1 MPAWDD
7 IDAIIFDIG
16 GTLLDFDQPESL
28 AQLREGIACAH
39 RHLTE
44 RGHAVPSLPRYR
56 RRVRR
61 AALVGGLR
69 ALVRRREVDT
79 LGILRSVHR
88 RLRITLDDAA
98 LDDLGRAFYQ
108 PTMRLARAQSTT
120 ATALATLAE
129 RGYRLGIVSNTVA
142 PPAALDDHL
151 ARDGLLAFFQVRVYS
166 CAFGVAKPNPRIF
179 RAALDR
185 LSVTASRSVYV
196 GDKLKVD
203 IRGAQNVGMRA
214 ILRTRGRS
222 VCPRG
227 PRPDAL
233 IREIADLP
241 ALLAG
246 EVR

>member
-1 MPAWDD
+1 MVCW
-7 IDAIIFDIG
+7 
-16 GTLLDFDQPESL
+16 
-28 AQLREGIACAH
+28 R
-39 RHLTE
+39 
-44 RGHAVPSLPRYR
+44 
-56 RRVRR
+56 
-61 AALVGGLR
+61 
-69 ALVRRREVDT
+69 
-79 LGILRSVHR
+79 
-88 RLRITLDDAA
+88 
-98 LDDLGRAFYQ
+98 
-108 PTMRLARAQSTT
+108 
-120 ATALATLAE
+120 
-129 RGYRLGIVSNTVA
+129 
-142 PPAALDDHL
+142 
-151 ARDGLLAFFQVRVYS
+151 FFQVRVYS